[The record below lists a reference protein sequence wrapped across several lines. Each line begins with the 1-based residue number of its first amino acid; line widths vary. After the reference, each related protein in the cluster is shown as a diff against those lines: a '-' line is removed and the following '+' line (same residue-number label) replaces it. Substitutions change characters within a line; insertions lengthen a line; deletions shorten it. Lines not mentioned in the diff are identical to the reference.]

1 MSVVQIEVLYVKP
14 EYRKQSI
21 ATHLKNTIEEWAI
34 SIGATVIESTVNI
47 DNHSMIQLNNHLGY
61 HTTHLKMTKI

>member
-21 ATHLKNTIEEWAI
+21 ATHLKTRLRNGQFL
-34 SIGATVIESTVNI
+34 GATVIESTVNI